1 MPLQSNC
8 FLQGHFLY
16 VSIMRF
22 KTIFW
27 LIPEMI
33 TVLLIVAVF
42 IGMWLEEDFSW
53 KFILLLA
60 GLIGVSINTYKN
72 IKELLAEDKEYDP
85 EI

>member
-1 MPLQSNC
+1 
-8 FLQGHFLY
+8 
-16 VSIMRF
+16 MRF

-27 LIPEMI
+27 LIPEVI